1 MFTHKQ
7 LCEIAR
13 MWLKRSLNANAPAC
27 DIVFVETKNN
37 VSGEIVDA
45 IGFKV
50 TGIAKGSTIVEVKTS
65 REDFFKDQHKPHR
78 RNPELGLGL
87 YRYFMVPKGLIS
99 IDELPEKWGLIE
111 VSNKCMIKVVK
122 GHVLDK
128 NIQNWQFNRY
138 IEAENSLLIKTIARF
153 NNLGNLD
160 VVKEN
165 SRLKGSN
172 YKLAVDNQLL
182 RDQLTTAQYEIY
194 ILKHKLE
201 SLGINYTDLFNLPKA
216 LQRKCE

>member
-1 MFTHKQ
+1 
-7 LCEIAR
+7 
-13 MWLKRSLNANAPAC
+13 
-27 DIVFVETKNN
+27 
-37 VSGEIVDA
+37 
-45 IGFKV
+45 
-50 TGIAKGSTIVEVKTS
+50 
-65 REDFFKDQHKPHR
+65 
-78 RNPELGLGL
+78 
-87 YRYFMVPKGLIS
+87 MVPKGLIS

-165 SRLKGSN
+165 SHLKGSN

-201 SLGINYTDLFNLPKA
+201 SLGIN
-216 LQRKCE
+216 

>member
-65 REDFFKDQHKPHR
+65 REDFFKD
-78 RNPELGLGL
+78 
-87 YRYFMVPKGLIS
+87 
-99 IDELPEKWGLIE
+99 
-111 VSNKCMIKVVK
+111 
-122 GHVLDK
+122 
-128 NIQNWQFNRY
+128 
-138 IEAENSLLIKTIARF
+138 
-153 NNLGNLD
+153 
-160 VVKEN
+160 
-165 SRLKGSN
+165 
-172 YKLAVDNQLL
+172 
-182 RDQLTTAQYEIY
+182 
-194 ILKHKLE
+194 
-201 SLGINYTDLFNLPKA
+201 
-216 LQRKCE
+216 